1 MRDSTGDTMT
11 EGISYDISYYLSIT
25 CLVSSTI
32 SCYKKIDVRRN
43 IMSEFFYLD
52 PEEEEEEQEPT
63 TEELQEIEN
72 NPVDTSDAEEVTDD
86 LYG

>member
-1 MRDSTGDTMT
+1 
-11 EGISYDISYYLSIT
+11 
-25 CLVSSTI
+25 
-32 SCYKKIDVRRN
+32 
-43 IMSEFFYLD
+43 LD

-86 LYG
+86 LYE